1 MSCATT
7 WSISTI
13 SSIRLKTWRRK
24 HRFNCATSA
33 AFPKSG
39 RDASTTCG
47 LEALRS
53 SATRPGHMIEKQREI
68 WKFTGIMAGV
78 FVGLAVLGL
87 INKPR
92 SK

>member
-1 MSCATT
+1 
-7 WSISTI
+7 
-13 SSIRLKTWRRK
+13 
-24 HRFNCATSA
+24 
-33 AFPKSG
+33 
-39 RDASTTCG
+39 
-47 LEALRS
+47 
-53 SATRPGHMIEKQREI
+53 MIEKQREI